1 MYKRQEPN
9 YTYVS
14 ARLLLDEL
22 RTEAL
27 TFLNVDGGGAQQSAT
42 QGQMTTV
49 YPQALKQFIARGIE
63 LELLAPQLADF
74 DLDRL
79 GAALLPE
86 RDHLFTYLGLQ
97 TLYDRYFIH
106 SNDVRIELPQVFFM
120 RVAMGLAA
128 AEDDPCARA
137 IEFYN
142 CLLYTSPSPR
152 D

>member
-1 MYKRQEPN
+1 
-9 YTYVS
+9 
-14 ARLLLDEL
+14 
-22 RTEAL
+22 
-27 TFLNVDGGGAQQSAT
+27 
-42 QGQMTTV
+42 MTTV
-49 YPQALKQFIARGIE
+49 YPQALKQFVARGIE

-128 AEDDPCARA
+128 EEDDPARA
-137 IEFYN
+137 
-142 CLLYTSPSPR
+142 P
-152 D
+152 

>member
-1 MYKRQEPN
+1 MEEEPN

-27 TFLNVDGGGAQQSAT
+27 TFLDVDGSGTQQSAT
-42 QGQMTTV
+42 QAQMATV
-49 YPQALKQFIARGIE
+49 YPQALRQFILRGIE
-63 LELLAPQLADF
+63 LELLAPQLAEF

-106 SNDVRIELPQVFFM
+106 SNDIRIELPQCFSCVWLW
-120 RVAMGLAA
+120 A
-128 AEDDPCARA
+128 
-137 IEFYN
+137 
-142 CLLYTSPSPR
+142 LL
-152 D
+152 